1 MSDQISG
8 SLSKI
13 FVDLRAYAAKASVD
27 TDDQLNISAVSEAV
41 LKDSNGILRSILK
54 RSDNL
59 NILTE
64 NTNSWL
70 ENSSNWLKTINE
82 TLSKSFALLLRKQI
96 LDNDLPGTQTKA
108 AAGGLI
114 SELVRR
120 TNNVAA
126 PALKIAKDS
135 ADNIS
140 TAVKKQNE
148 NSEFSVRA
156 LNNLGKDYASALTL
170 IQEQSLRAAETSSL
184 GTMSTGS
191 GGDITNNVSFAGAA
205 IGSSN
210 LNVATLL
217 ALASIPGL
225 GKRLA
230 KVIVDMNAVFMSLSV
245 PPNAEEA
252 IQARALALNS
262 FGSIL
267 NSIQNIKFTK
277 ILKSF
282 ITLRLFGKMLTTEM
296 AKLTTT
302 LMQSVQNSFSG
313 LDKLTGSGADKRKES
328 IGNLVSSLSRTPLQL
343 FDALKAISETSMK
356 DLVITSLT
364 FKFLSGHIS
373 KNLAEGI
380 ENLYLGFGI
389 DDTEDEVV
397 TAVGAALQ
405 RIGNIFEGFANLP
418 IIRVIFTASFF
429 DKAIDALEKIK
440 IGDGLRSLNKQL
452 MPITK
457 TKLLDNIVAFSE
469 FINVFAKL
477 PLIRFSINLE
487 ILNIISTSLNKIDP
501 KKFELTKLNLIFK
514 QVSAQLLKKT
524 DDFARFINVFAKVP
538 MLKFILNLH
547 GLKKIGDALIKLDPN
562 KFDLSKLYLIF
573 KKVTKPLLD
582 KTKEFADF
590 INITSKIPFLK
601 FTKNI
606 LFIQKLGELLARID
620 PNKFDLSKL
629 YLIFKKVTK
638 PLLDKTKEFARFVN
652 LFAKIPFLK
661 FTKNILFIDKL
672 GAAIAKID
680 HKKFDLKRLHSIF
693 SKVTKPLL
701 DKTKEFASFIHIIAK
716 LPLIRFLISLKLF
729 PLIKKAIE
737 KVDPTAIDFS
747 RLESVFSKIT
757 PKLKKSIL
765 GFKDVI
771 DAIADLK
778 LVRFTAGMLAMNVV
792 GVSSLLLAQTFGRI
806 PQRLWQGVLD
816 GAAALALMFEELG
829 KVKLSQIAKAGL
841 IALGA
846 VTTIGALAIAIKAF
860 TIVSVGD
867 LAKAGV
873 AIAGFMGIMWGLSK
887 MDKIINK
894 IPVKKLIGIS
904 LALITFGGGLIALGL
919 GLRSMPGIEAVGVAI
934 AALTTIGI
942 AGVILGKIVGSM
954 ILASVAIAA
963 LGLSLIPLGIG
974 LSSLPGVEA
983 VGVAALALTALG
995 IAGGIFGSFAPVIAL
1010 GAGVLALLGLALI
1023 PLGLGLRSMPGIEA
1037 VSVAALALTALGI
1050 AGGIFGSFAPV
1061 IALGA
1066 GVLALLG
1073 LAFLPLAKG
1082 LQMMGEV
1089 SWSNLPSFK
1098 DLFGFLSGLALGV
1111 LPLAIASPFMIAG
1124 GLAMLP
1130 LALGLRALSTGID
1143 FDAIKEAGNAI
1154 GILVSGSRWL
1164 MFAAAGMA
1172 IGGLAMLPLSLGLK
1186 ALSWAVDPE
1195 SFAALTDFLVNLN
1208 FISREVSFLGLL
1220 KMALGLA
1227 AVGLALIPL
1236 ALAGAGLAV
1245 IGKVF
1250 DKIGELGDKL
1260 KDMAAATLENVK
1272 NFVNGAVDG
1281 IKKIGKAASEV
1292 RDAAVEKVAGAATS
1306 ALGLDKKQKEM
1317 AEGLPDQVIVKQI
1330 AAGEITKE
1338 EGIAQLKALA
1348 AEKRKAAKDEDK
1360 AWGTDDDKVA
1370 RLEQEALLLEKI
1382 ADPGRLEKSIERYN
1396 VPVKDSQ
1403 PAPPARFE
1411 TKEKLDGQML
1421 NELGAAGAGSI
1432 TVINQG
1438 ATVNAPS
1445 NTTHSTTNTTGG
1457 GPIITGSASGSLG
1470 Y

>member
-1 MSDQISG
+1 MSDQNLG

-41 LKDSNGILRSILK
+41 LKDSNGILQSILK

-96 LDNDLPGTQTKA
+96 LDNDLPGAQTKA

-114 SELVRR
+114 SELVRGI
-120 TNNVAA
+120 NNVAA

-156 LNNLGKDYASALTL
+156 LNNLGKDYESALTL

-252 IQARALALNS
+252 IQARALALNA

-282 ITLRLFGKMLTTEM
+282 VTLRIFGKMLTTEM

-313 LDKLTGSGADKRKES
+313 LDKLTGSGDGKKRNES
-328 IGNLVSSLSRTPLQL
+328 LGNLVSSLSRAPLQL
-343 FDALKAISETSMK
+343 FDALKTISETSMK

-389 DDTEDEVV
+389 DDTKDEVV

-418 IIRVIFTASFF
+418 IIRVIFTASLF

-440 IGDGLRSLNKQL
+440 IGDGLRSLNEQL

-477 PLIRFSINLE
+477 PLIRFSINLA

-573 KKVTKPLLD
+573 KKVTKPLL
-582 KTKEFADF
+582 K
-590 INITSKIPFLK
+590 
-601 FTKNI
+601 
-606 LFIQKLGELLARID
+606 Q
-620 PNKFDLSKL
+620 
-629 YLIFKKVTK
+629 
-638 PLLDKTKEFARFVN
+638 TKEFARFVN

-701 DKTKEFASFIHIIAK
+701 DKTKEFARFIHIIAK

-771 DAIADLK
+771 DAIAGLK
-778 LVRFTAGMLAMNVV
+778 LVRFTAGMLAMNVI
-792 GVSSLLLAQTFGRI
+792 GLSSLLLAQTFGRI

-846 VTTIGALAIAIKAF
+846 VTTIGALALAIKAF

-934 AALTTIGI
+934 AALTTIGV
-942 AGVILGKIVGSM
+942 AGKILGKMVGSM

-983 VGVAALALTALG
+983 VGVAALALT
-995 IAGGIFGSFAPVIAL
+995 
-1010 GAGVLALLGLALI
+1010 
-1023 PLGLGLRSMPGIEA
+1023 
-1037 VSVAALALTALGI
+1037 TLGI

-1154 GILVSGSRWL
+1154 SILVSGSRWL

-1360 AWGTDDDKVA
+1360 AWGTDDDKVV
-1370 RLEQEALLLEKI
+1370 RLNQEAMLLEKI

-1396 VPVKDSQ
+1396 VPIKDSQ

-1411 TKEKLDGQML
+1411 PKEKLDGQML